1 MQPLQVNVL
10 EIHVYINMSINLSYI
25 IMYNMIENIICHVN
39 IVII

>member
-10 EIHVYINMSINLSYI
+10 VIHVYINMSINLNYI
-25 IMYNMIENIICHVN
+25 IMYNKIENIIYHVN

>member
-10 EIHVYINMSINLSYI
+10 VIHVYINMSINLSYI

>member
-10 EIHVYINMSINLSYI
+10 VIHVYIKISINLNYI
-25 IMYNMIENIICHVN
+25 IMYNKIENIIYHVN